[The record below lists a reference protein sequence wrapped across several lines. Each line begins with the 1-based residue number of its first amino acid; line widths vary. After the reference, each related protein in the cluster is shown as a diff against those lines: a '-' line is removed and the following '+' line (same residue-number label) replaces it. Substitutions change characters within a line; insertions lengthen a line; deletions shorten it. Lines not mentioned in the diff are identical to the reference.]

1 MAVSAETASV
11 ETVAKEEVAHTAK
24 PVGERP
30 VDLVHLARYTLG
42 NRSLEQEVLGLFLTQ
57 SALYLT
63 RLKDAMDEKTWR
75 DAAHTIKGSA
85 RGIGA
90 WHVVASAEAAEN
102 LQGDGL
108 KTERER
114 VVAVLEGDIQE
125 ANSYIRSLLV
135 GA

>member
-1 MAVSAETASV
+1 MAVSAETVSYQEDGAQ
-11 ETVAKEEVAHTAK
+11 TAR

-57 SALYLT
+57 SALYLS

-102 LQGDGL
+102 LQGDGFR
-108 KTERER
+108 TDRER
-114 VVAVLEGDIQE
+114 SVAVLEEDIQA
-125 ANSYIRSLLV
+125 ANSYIRSLLA
-135 GA
+135 GG